1 MFASAMGCFVSPG
14 AVLYVLQTPAARP
27 AFVVGS
33 APIAELS
40 AVSAVARL
48 PAFGFECSSARYSS
62 TLPFSP
68 RLKRRNAAG
77 VLKLPLSVK
86 PGGSVKGNAVPPAAR
101 SVAALSSDEEMDAS
115 AFGLQTTAAGGSS
128 IAWLTSI
135 AMPSE
140 SRSSNARYSESALN
154 VRTNPRVPDTP
165 LVDRPVAL
173 GSAFRTVVPAR
184 TAKRN
189 CEKAARP
196 RNRDQA
202 AMHPRASVRRR
213 CSAL

>member
-77 VLKLPLSVK
+77 VLKLPLSGT
-86 PGGSVKGNAVPPAAR
+86 PGGSGKGNVGPSAAR
-101 SVAALSSDEEMDAS
+101 SVCALSSDEAMDAS
-115 AFGLQTTAAGGSS
+115 ALRLQTNAAAAAS
-128 IAWLTSI
+128 I
-135 AMPSE
+135 
-140 SRSSNARYSESALN
+140 
-154 VRTNPRVPDTP
+154 
-165 LVDRPVAL
+165 
-173 GSAFRTVVPAR
+173 
-184 TAKRN
+184 
-189 CEKAARP
+189 
-196 RNRDQA
+196 
-202 AMHPRASVRRR
+202 
-213 CSAL
+213 